1 MLVPLDPQVRM
12 SPYASLDRP
21 GEGSRAQTPPL
32 IDAQP
37 ISAAAQDEHVPPGSP
52 LPARSPEPAS
62 GDALGHA
69 CDSTGVN
76 ADAEQ
81 AVPTV
86 EETVAAI
93 LEALVPP
100 KPSQLDPGKL
110 TRLHRLHTL
119 IVLLHRAAMCVPA

>member
-1 MLVPLDPQVRM
+1 M

-81 AVPTV
+81 AVPTM

-93 LEALVPP
+93 LEGLVPP
-100 KPSQLDPGKL
+100 EPSQLGPGKL
-110 TRLHRLHTL
+110 TRLHCMHTL